1 MNCDVF
7 LADSRQAVAAGRVTH
22 AVIPVEPFDVEVM
35 GQNYYKEK
43 KALQQGF
50 EQFRERWLAEW
61 HDLPRPQAGLIRWQR
76 QELREDFIP
85 TFDVEKD
92 RDLREAL
99 DEQCDHAY
107 AAVWTI
113 GAELEETAEA
123 YVATSTLQAM
133 FLDVA
138 GSLLMGNIRKALH
151 TYVSSLNAAGLT
163 VLGEHIPEISERDPR
178 LRRIAAP
185 WSEAPVQFRPG
196 FTLGGNGVL
205 HPLKS
210 QCAMF
215 FIGQPQPGAK
225 VRLDEIPCSSCKGS
239 KCLYRQFG
247 GCHLPLNR
255 QPQPPRRRS

>member
-1 MNCDVF
+1 MNCDVY
-7 LADSRQAVAAGRVTH
+7 LCDSRQELASGRIRKT
-22 AVIPVEPFDVEVM
+22 ALPVEPFDVEVM
-35 GQNYYKEK
+35 GQSYYKEK
-43 KALQQGF
+43 KSLQEGF

-61 HDLPRPQAGLIRWQR
+61 NRLPQPQAGIIRWQR
-76 QELREDFIP
+76 QELRRDFIT
-85 TFDVEKD
+85 TFDADRD
-92 RDLREAL
+92 RDLRQAL
-99 DEQCDHAY
+99 EEQCDHAY

-113 GAELEETAEA
+113 GPELEETAEA
-123 YVATSTLQAM
+123 YVRSSTLQAM

-151 TYVSSLNAAGLT
+151 QYVSSLSGEGMT
-163 VLGEHIPEISERDPR
+163 VLGEHIPEISEHDPR

-185 WSEAPVQFRPG
+185 WAEAPEQCRPG
-196 FTLGGNGVL
+196 FSLGGNGVL

-215 FIGQPQPGAK
+215 FVGEPQPGAK

-247 GCHLPLNR
+247 GCHLPLSR
-255 QPQPPRRRS
+255 QPQSRNRK